1 MKKEVMLSIRGRQC
15 YEGGEPD
22 IIELVTEGTL
32 ESTPEGW
39 RISYEESQLTGME
52 GVTTTFCVE
61 QDRVVLER
69 TGKIH
74 SKMVFKEGERHESL
88 YKLDFG
94 ALLICVS
101 PKRIWA
107 QLDAFGGVMD
117 LIYDIEIEQG
127 AAGEIDYHLLV
138 EPK

>member
-22 IIELVTEGTL
+22 TIELVTEGTL
-32 ESTPEGW
+32 ESTPDGW
-39 RISYEESQLTGME
+39 LISYEESPLTGME
-52 GVTTTFCVE
+52 GVTTTFCVARD
-61 QDRVVLER
+61 QLVLER

-74 SKMVFKEGERHESL
+74 SKMVFKEGQRHESL

-94 ALLICVS
+94 ALLICVC

-107 QLDAFGGVMD
+107 QLDENGGIVD
-117 LIYDIEIEQG
+117 LVYDIEIEQG
-127 AAGEIDYHLLV
+127 TAGEIDYHLLV
-138 EPK
+138 APK